1 MAVITANRHW
11 TLLHSRS
18 PSLWEVKEDVRGA
31 LIRTRVTWDYGLWW
45 TQENS
50 TDKNRLSWAE
60 TTLGE
65 WFYFFKRFFFS
76 WEMKKCK
83 KYLKTSKNYPRKL
96 YYLDFNRSLFDPQN
110 SRPHE
115 TENSLHGFRK
125 CFIWEPFHVWCN
137 NNIIK
142 FFSLTAADWN
152 ITDKITWY
160 PEFGPTYFDRCETNK
175 G

>member
-1 MAVITANRHW
+1 MCVG
-11 TLLHSRS
+11 LSS
-18 PSLWEVKEDVRGA
+18 GPVSLGIMGYDGHRK
-31 LIRTRVTWDYGLWW
+31 TRVTKTGCCEQKPHWVNGSISLK
-45 TQENS
+45 E
-50 TDKNRLSWAE
+50 
-60 TTLGE
+60 
-65 WFYFFKRFFFS
+65 FFFIGN
-76 WEMKKCK
+76 EKNAV

-96 YYLDFNRSLFDPQN
+96 YYLDFSRSLFDPQN

-142 FFSLTAADWN
+142 SFLLTAADWN
-152 ITDKITWY
+152 IIDKITWY
-160 PEFGPTYFDRCETNK
+160 PEFGPTYFDRCETNQ

>member
-18 PSLWEVKEDVRGA
+18 PSLWEVKEDVSGSHQDPCH
-31 LIRTRVTWDYGLWW
+31 LGLWAMMDTGKLDW
-45 TQENS
+45 QI
-50 TDKNRLSWAE
+50 RMSWAE

-65 WFYFFKRFFFS
+65 WFYFFKSFFFHGK
-76 WEMKKCK
+76 WKNAI

-96 YYLDFNRSLFDPQN
+96 YYLDFSRSLFDPQN
-110 SRPHE
+110 SHPHE

-125 CFIWEPFHVWCN
+125 CFIWEPFLVWCN

-152 ITDKITWY
+152 IIDKITWY
-160 PEFGPTYFDRCETNK
+160 PEFGPTYFDKCETNK